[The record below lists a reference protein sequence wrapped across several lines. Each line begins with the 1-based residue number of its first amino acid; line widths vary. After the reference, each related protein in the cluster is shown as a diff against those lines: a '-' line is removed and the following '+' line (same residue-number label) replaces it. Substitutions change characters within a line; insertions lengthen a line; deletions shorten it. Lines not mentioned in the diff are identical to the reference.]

1 MNSSLIEI
9 IGSAIAAAR
18 QAGLNYEEARDT
30 AHAVLLARD
39 PSLTPGIAR
48 ILVEQLYTV
57 GAANADMDAWA
68 AA

>member
-18 QAGLNYEEARDT
+18 QEGLDDDEERHAAR
-30 AHAVLLARD
+30 AVLLALD

-48 ILVEQLYTV
+48 ILVEQLYAS
-57 GAANADMDAWA
+57 GAADADTQHA
-68 AA
+68 A